1 MLRDA
6 FTDLLHFSPA
16 PAPWGRAWCA
26 LISIATPAI
35 IGLAVREPVLGV
47 IAAVM
52 ALNAFIDDLGGTLR
66 HRVFTMSAT
75 VVMMIAGGI
84 AGSLIPPGHWL
95 PVVAIFAAGLV
106 AGFVH
111 GSATALENVV
121 RFGAIALVVAT
132 TLELSDL
139 RLIPVALAGGAYP
152 VFIVMVVHAIQRR
165 DPPSTGGSWR
175 EGWSRLRS
183 RQTIGWRFAFIYA
196 TVGAVG
202 LLLAEAIGA
211 HRAGWVTLTTLL
223 VMRPDGAE
231 SMHFVLQRMVG
242 TLAGILVAAGIAS
255 ATQNPVL
262 LIAVASVCAFAFPIA
277 AAKHRW
283 LGIATVTLLIM
294 VLLDIAL
301 QGQGDPR
308 DLILA
313 RLYDTFLG
321 CVLGTLGTLI
331 AFPEILRRQQA
342 PPPPT

>member
-6 FTDLLHFSPA
+6 FSDLLRFNPG
-16 PAPWGRAWCA
+16 PVPWGRAWCA

-66 HRVFTMSAT
+66 HRVFTMTAT

-132 TLELSDL
+132 TLQLTDL
-139 RLIPVALAGGAYP
+139 RLIPVALAGGVYP
-152 VFIVMVVHAIQRR
+152 VFVVMVTHAIWRR

-175 EGWSRLRS
+175 EGWARLRG
-183 RQTIGWRFAFIYA
+183 RQTVGWRFAFIYA

-202 LLLAEAIGA
+202 LLLAEAIGV

-231 SMHFVLQRMVG
+231 SLQFVLQRMAG
-242 TLAGILVAAGIAS
+242 TLAGILAAGAFAT
-255 ATQNPVL
+255 ATQNPML
-262 LIAVASVCAFAFPIA
+262 LVGCAAVCAFGFPVA
-277 AAKHRW
+277 TAKHRW
-283 LGIATVTLLIM
+283 LGIAVVTLLIM
-294 VLLDIAL
+294 VLLDVAL

-313 RLYDTFLG
+313 RLYDTLIG
-321 CVLGTLGTLI
+321 CVLGTAGTLI
-331 AFPEILRRQQA
+331 AFPGIWRRA
-342 PPPPT
+342 KVDS